1 MLQTSFC
8 FLHLDQLR
16 SNRLGKHLICI
27 SLGLCFNHLNVSFRL
42 SLDLISFCLS
52 QSGLLIQL
60 CNLCI
65 LLCLLLC
72 ANLLHQGIVRL
83 CVNNQRGGNIDTIF
97 CGQLLIQIVGNCSI
111 NTCTVIGINL
121 HNTELRSNFLD
132 ISNNIILDL
141 TLHQALSVHIQ
152 YVDKGAKAVD
162 PTTRID
168 NPISIPT
175 YESTISTDFTFK
187 GWDTEL
193 APAFSNETVT
203 AVYTESV
210 RKYHVRYMNHGNIL
224 QDTEAPYGSLVLYDG
239 DIPSYTAEETAFKFY
254 LFSGWDKGG
263 YVNGEKDINA
273 VFDSCAY
280 TTGYFDGKELRNLR
294 PVEIYTMNQVGIA
307 NQVVEDKD
315 DITIR
320 MGNDFTYDDIVENV
334 IVSRET
340 AFNGSNYI
348 DTGIKLLNEDRD
360 WVIAVDYSMAG
371 SNNRN
376 STLMQ
381 CYETN
386 GTNGFR
392 LWANGLAKVSWGTG
406 STDGASF
413 DTRDM
418 LVLRHIKGENS
429 IHIYCANCYGDNIN
443 YVEIAKNRLTKTD
456 ATLVLGCAKADD
468 GAYEN
473 FATGVIYWAKL
484 WYADLGDAAC
494 RQLAAWTHEEFEF
507 EACGFKRY
515 YLSNSSKRSSL
526 TFLQKTTLGKKMALS
541 QASSNENGWGGT
553 TVRTYLDS
561 RIVKALPIGWQ
572 QLIKQVKVPS
582 SAGGTSTDIVTADS
596 YFFIPSAIEVDP
608 TMTTE
613 PYVNEGDS
621 ISFMTTNESRACTD
635 LDGNKTNYWTRSPFI
650 SYRNYFYSVSE
661 TGNLYGYLFPSDQ
674 AGIRLMF
681 CV

>member
-1 MLQTSFC
+1 M
-8 FLHLDQLR
+8 
-16 SNRLGKHLICI
+16 
-27 SLGLCFNHLNVSFRL
+27 
-42 SLDLISFCLS
+42 
-52 QSGLLIQL
+52 
-60 CNLCI
+60 
-65 LLCLLLC
+65 
-72 ANLLHQGIVRL
+72 
-83 CVNNQRGGNIDTIF
+83 
-97 CGQLLIQIVGNCSI
+97 
-111 NTCTVIGINL
+111 
-121 HNTELRSNFLD
+121 
-132 ISNNIILDL
+132 
-141 TLHQALSVHIQ
+141 
-152 YVDKGAKAVD
+152 
-162 PTTRID
+162 
-168 NPISIPT
+168 
-175 YESTISTDFTFK
+175 
-187 GWDTEL
+187 
-193 APAFSNETVT
+193 
-203 AVYTESV
+203 
-210 RKYHVRYMNHGNIL
+210 
-224 QDTEAPYGSLVLYDG
+224 
-239 DIPSYTAEETAFKFY
+239 
-254 LFSGWDKGG
+254 
-263 YVNGEKDINA
+263 
-273 VFDSCAY
+273 FDSCAY
-280 TTGYFDGKELRNLR
+280 TTGYFDGKELKNLR

-334 IVSRET
+334 IISRET

-371 SNNRN
+371 SNSRN

-553 TVRTYLDS
+553 TVRTYLNS